1 MNLIILGTP
10 KNIKVSNI
18 LEDLM
23 NVEGVLGA
31 HDLHV
36 WTISPG
42 NIALT
47 VHITIKSEPV
57 SYCQEQILGKIQEI
71 LCSKYTIHHST
82 IQVEKKES
90 IHCNPAFCINNEIQ

>member
-1 MNLIILGTP
+1 MKI
-10 KNIKVSNI
+10 
-18 LEDLM
+18 
-23 NVEGVLGA
+23 EGVFGA

-36 WTISPG
+36 WSISSG

-47 VHITIKSEPV
+47 VHVVIESEPV
-57 SYCQEQILGKIQEI
+57 SYYQERILGQIQEM

-90 IHCNPAFCINNEIQ
+90 IHCNPAFCTNDVIK

>member
-1 MNLIILGTP
+1 MILGTP
-10 KNIKVSNI
+10 KNINVDSI
-18 LEDLM
+18 YEDLKAID
-23 NVEGVLGA
+23 GVLGA

-36 WTISPG
+36 WAISSG

-47 VHITIKSEPV
+47 VHVTMESEQAD
-57 SYCQEQILGKIQEI
+57 SCQEEILGRIQEM

-90 IHCNPAFCINNEIQ
+90 LHCNPKHCVQK